1 MNFAF
6 SVADNQLGPEG
17 ANILAGALHVNSSMN
32 KIKVNECELP
42 IDVLKTGVEVD
53 LSRQKLRVVDAIIIA
68 ACINVSSSLKSID
81 LSGNRIALNGEMAGV
96 DALAEALKVNASLN
110 SLK

>member
-1 MNFAF
+1 MPCSISDNF
-6 SVADNQLGPEG
+6 
-17 ANILAGALHVNSSMN
+17 LAYNGDM
-32 KIKVNECELP
+32 
-42 IDVLKTGVEVD
+42 TGVKAIAEA
-53 LSRQKLRVVDAIIIA
+53 LSV
-68 ACINVSSSLKSID
+68 NSSLKSID